1 MGRISLGILIA
12 AALSSMLPSAGHC
25 ASWDQSTNKA
35 LSIRHPQG
43 WRASWA
49 ENGVAVV
56 DPQNEMIWCEVR
68 THKGSGGEAVFLST
82 RLLSRVVECLEDAAK
97 VADAAAGNRLRIGIE
112 GEDLHRYV
120 PR

>member
-12 AALSSMLPSAGHC
+12 VALSSMLPSTGHC
-25 ASWDQSTNKA
+25 ASWDQSTNKS

-43 WRASWA
+43 WRVSWV

-68 THKGSGGEAVFLST
+68 THKGSGSSQQFTQSVLNGV
-82 RLLSRVVECLEDAAK
+82 
-97 VADAAAGNRLRIGIE
+97 RLREIRAQVSVTRS
-112 GEDLHRYV
+112 L
-120 PR
+120 